1 VSEHQETAVL
11 DRDQRER
18 AYRALSLARALDER
32 MWRLARAGRAH
43 FAVPC
48 SGHEAIGAGY
58 AMAMRS
64 GVDWLAPHYR
74 DLAALLV
81 LGMSP
86 RDVMLCF
93 FSRPADRNARGRQP
107 YAHFGSRALHVL
119 SQQGPQPNHCSHG
132 VGCAWGSKLLGDGSV
147 TVIAFGDGGAQKG
160 EAHESMNVAAIH
172 RLPCVFVVHRNGWTQ
187 SVKREDQY
195 ATETLVARANGYG
208 MPGIAVDGSDVEAMY
223 AAASAAIARARAG
236 DGPTLI
242 DAACVRFGANTSN
255 DDDSRYRDRALLE
268 RERAE
273 RDPLVR
279 ARALVDASFA
289 DAVDAENAA
298 AAEEAATW
306 AEAQPLGDPA
316 TVLDHAYA

>member
-1 VSEHQETAVL
+1 MTQDE
-11 DRDQRER
+11 RER
-18 AYRALSLARALDER
+18 AYRTLSLARALDER

-58 AMAMRS
+58 ALAMRP

-74 DLAALLV
+74 DLAALLA
-81 LGMSP
+81 LGMP
-86 RDVMLCF
+86 ARDVMLCF
-93 FSRPADRNARGRQP
+93 FSRPSDPNARGRQP

-132 VGCAWGSKLLGDGSV
+132 VGCAWGSKLLRDGSV

-160 EAHESMNVAAIH
+160 EAHESMNVAAVQ

-187 SVKREDQY
+187 SVKRDDEY
-195 ATETLVARANGYG
+195 ATETLVARAAGYG
-208 MPGIAVDGSDVEAMY
+208 IPGIAVDGTDIEAMH
-223 AAASAAIARARAG
+223 AAARDAIERARG
-236 DGPTLI
+236 GGGPTLI
-242 DAACVRFGANTSN
+242 DAACVRFMPNTSN
-255 DDDSRYRDRALLE
+255 DDDSRYRDRDELQ
-268 RERAE
+268 RDRAT

-279 ARALVDASFA
+279 ARALVDAAFA
-289 DAVDAENAA
+289 DAVDAES
-298 AAEEAATW
+298 AATAEDAAVW

>member
-1 VSEHQETAVL
+1 MALSRE
-11 DRDQRER
+11 QRER
-18 AYRALSLARALDER
+18 AYRTLALARALDER

-58 AMAMRS
+58 ALAMRP

-74 DLAALLV
+74 DLAALLA
-81 LGMSP
+81 LGMPP

-93 FSRPADRNARGRQP
+93 FSRPSDPNAAGRQP

-119 SQQGPQPNHCSHG
+119 SQQGPQPNHCTHG

-160 EAHESMNVAAIH
+160 EVHEAMNLAAVQA
-172 RLPCVFVVHRNGWTQ
+172 LPCVFVVHRNGWTQ
-187 SVKREDQY
+187 SVARALEY
-195 ATETLVARANGYG
+195 ATETLVQRAAGYG

-223 AAASAAIARARAG
+223 AAAAEAIERARSG
-236 DGPTLI
+236 GGPTLI
-242 DAACVRFGANTSN
+242 DASCVRFMPNTSN
-255 DDDSRYRDRALLE
+255 DDDSRYRDRAE
-268 RERAE
+268 IDASRPE
-273 RDPLVR
+273 RDPLLR
-279 ARALVDASFA
+279 ARALVHAAFA
-289 DAVDAENAA
+289 ERVDAECATI
-298 AAEEAATW
+298 AEEAAEW

-316 TVLDHAYA
+316 TVMEHSYA

>member
-1 VSEHQETAVL
+1 VL
-11 DRDQRER
+11 SGAEREQ
-18 AYRALSLARALDER
+18 AYRAISLARALDER

-48 SGHEAIGAGY
+48 SGHEAIGVGY
-58 AMAMRS
+58 AMAMRP

-74 DLAALLV
+74 DLAALIV
-81 LGMSP
+81 LGMAP

-93 FSRPADRNARGRQP
+93 FSRPSDPNAHGRQP

-172 RLPCVFVVHRNGWTQ
+172 KLPCVFAVHRNGWTQ
-187 SVKREDQY
+187 SVKRSDQY
-195 ATETLVARANGYG
+195 ATETLVARAEGYG
-208 MPGIAVDGSDVEAMY
+208 MPGVAVDGSDVEAMH
-223 AAASAAIARARAG
+223 AAASAAFERARAG
-236 DGPTLI
+236 EGPTLI
-242 DAACVRFGANTSN
+242 DAACVRFMPNTSN
-255 DDDSRYRDRALLE
+255 DDDSRYRDRADLDE
-268 RERAE
+268 QRAA
-273 RDPLVR
+273 RDPLTR
-279 ARALVDASFA
+279 ARVLVGAEFA
-289 DAVDAENAA
+289 VQVDDENAA
-298 AAEEAATW
+298 LAAEAAEW

-316 TVLDHAYA
+316 TVADHMYA

>member
-1 VSEHQETAVL
+1 MTQEE
-11 DRDQRER
+11 RDR
-18 AYRALSLARALDER
+18 AYRAISLARALDER

-58 AMAMRS
+58 AVAMRA

-74 DLAALLV
+74 DLAALLA
-81 LGMSP
+81 LGMPP

-93 FSRPADRNARGRQP
+93 FSRPSDPNARGRQP

-132 VGCAWGSKLLGDGSV
+132 VGCAWGSMLLGDGSV

-160 EAHESMNVAAIH
+160 EAHESMNVAAVH
-172 RLPCVFVVHRNGWTQ
+172 KLPCVFVVHRNGWTQ
-187 SVKREDQY
+187 SVKRADQY
-195 ATETLVARANGYG
+195 ATETLVARAEGYG
-208 MPGIAVDGSDVEAMY
+208 MPGVAVDGSDVEAMH
-223 AAASAAIARARAG
+223 AAASDAFARARAG

-242 DAACVRFGANTSN
+242 DAACVRFMPNTSN
-255 DDDSRYRDRALLE
+255 DDDSRYRDRGVLDA
-268 RERAE
+268 ERAA
-273 RDPLVR
+273 RDPLTR
-279 ARALVDASFA
+279 ARTLVAPAFA

-298 AAEEAATW
+298 AADDAAAW
-306 AEAQPLGDPA
+306 AEGQPLGDPA
-316 TVLDHAYA
+316 TVMQHAYA

>member
-1 VSEHQETAVL
+1 MEVEILSTNE
-11 DRDQRER
+11 RER
-18 AYRALSLARALDER
+18 AYRALSLARALDAR

-48 SGHEAIGAGY
+48 SGHEAIGVGY
-58 AMAMRS
+58 ALALQP
-64 GVDWLAPHYR
+64 GVDWVSPHYR

-81 LGMSP
+81 LGMEP

-93 FSRPADRNARGRQP
+93 FSRPSDPNARGRQP
-107 YAHFGSRALHVL
+107 YAHFGSRRLHVL

-147 TVIAFGDGGAQKG
+147 SVIAFGDGGAQKG
-160 EAHESMNVAAIH
+160 EVHESMNVAAIH

-187 SVKREDQY
+187 SVKRSDEY
-195 ATETLVARANGYG
+195 ATETLVARAAGYG
-208 MPGIAVDGSDVEAMY
+208 IPGISVDGTDVEAMY
-223 AAASAAIARARAG
+223 AAARGAVERARAG
-236 DGPTLI
+236 GGPSLI
-242 DAACVRFGANTSN
+242 DAQCVRFMPNTSN
-255 DDDSRYRDRALLE
+255 DDDTRYRDRAELDAQ
-268 RERAE
+268 RATG
-273 RDPLVR
+273 DPLVR

-289 DAVDAENAA
+289 ARVDAENETV
-298 AAEEAATW
+298 AAEAAEW

>member
-1 VSEHQETAVL
+1 MTQAE
-11 DRDQRER
+11 RER

-58 AMAMRS
+58 ALALRP
-64 GVDWLAPHYR
+64 GIDWLAPHYR

-81 LGMSP
+81 LGMEP

-93 FSRPADRNARGRQP
+93 FSRPSDPNAAGRQP

-119 SQQGPQPNHCSHG
+119 SQQGPQPNHASHG

-160 EAHESMNVAAIH
+160 EVHESMNVAAIH

-187 SVKREDQY
+187 SVKRSDQY
-195 ATETLVARANGYG
+195 ATETLVARAAGYG
-208 MPGIAVDGSDVEAMY
+208 MPGIAVDGMDVEAMS
-223 AAASAAIARARAG
+223 AAAGEAVERARAG

-242 DAACVRFGANTSN
+242 DAACVRFMPNTSN
-255 DDDSRYRDRALLE
+255 DDDSRYRDRAE
-268 RERAE
+268 IDAARVTD
-273 RDPLVR
+273 DPLVR
-279 ARALVDASFA
+279 ARALVGADFA
-289 DAVDAENAA
+289 ARVDAESAA
-298 AAEEAATW
+298 LADEAAEW

-316 TVLDHAYA
+316 TVADHAYA

>member
-1 VSEHQETAVL
+1 MTLLTPS
-11 DRDQRER
+11 QRET

-48 SGHEAIGAGY
+48 SGHEAIGVGY
-58 AMAMRS
+58 ALAMRA

-81 LGMSP
+81 LGMTP

-93 FSRPADRNARGRQP
+93 FSRPSDPNAHGRQP

-132 VGCAWGSKLLGDGSV
+132 VGCAWGSKLLRDGSV

-160 EAHESMNVAAIH
+160 EAHESMNVAAVH
-172 RLPCVFVVHRNGWTQ
+172 KLPCVFVVHRNGWTQ
-187 SVKREDQY
+187 SVAREDQY
-195 ATETLVARANGYG
+195 ATETLVARAEGYG
-208 MPGIAVDGSDVEAMY
+208 MPGIAVDGTDVDAMY
-223 AAASAAIARARAG
+223 AAASEAIERARRG

-242 DAACVRFGANTSN
+242 DAACVRFMPNTSN
-255 DDDSRYRDRALLE
+255 DDDSRYRDRAELDEL
-268 RERAE
+268 RVT

-279 ARALVDASFA
+279 ARSLVDAGFA
-289 DAVDAENAA
+289 DRVDAENAT
-298 AAEEAATW
+298 AAEEAAEW
-306 AEAQPLGDPA
+306 AEAQPLGDPS
-316 TVLDHAYA
+316 TVMDHAYA

>member
-1 VSEHQETAVL
+1 MLNAAE
-11 DRDQRER
+11 RER

-48 SGHEAIGAGY
+48 SGHEAIGVGY
-58 AMAMRS
+58 AMAMQP

-93 FSRPADRNARGRQP
+93 FSRPSDPNAHGRQP

-132 VGCAWGSKLLGDGSV
+132 VGCAWGSQLLGDGSV

-172 RLPCVFVVHRNGWTQ
+172 KLPCVFVVHRNGWTQ
-187 SVKREDQY
+187 SVARQDQY
-195 ATETLVARANGYG
+195 ATETLVARAAGYG
-208 MPGIAVDGSDVEAMY
+208 MPGVAVDGMDVEAMH
-223 AAASAAIARARAG
+223 AAAIEAIERARAG
-236 DGPTLI
+236 GGPTLI
-242 DAACVRFGANTSN
+242 DASCVRFMPNTSN
-255 DDDSRYRDRALLE
+255 DDDSRYRDRAEVDAL
-268 RERAE
+268 RASS
-273 RDPLVR
+273 DPLLR
-279 ARALVDASFA
+279 ARALVRADFA
-289 DAVDAENAA
+289 TAVDAENAA
-298 AAEEAATW
+298 LAVDAAEW

-316 TVLDHAYA
+316 TVADHTYA